1 VVSRR
6 DQIWGWALV
15 LLGMLRL
22 ISAAD
27 DALNHFTLLSLA
39 SIALG
44 VVLVLLGFRRLT
56 PKRSS

>member
-1 VVSRR
+1 
-6 DQIWGWALV
+6 
-15 LLGMLRL
+15 MLRL